1 MPTTKQIKSQLEEA
15 ESLKMVASAYTEI
28 AAQKLQKIR
37 AGIERNRK
45 FFSEINEITHIIN
58 VAAHQKHIMV
68 PFKKSGTVSL
78 IITSNHHF
86 FGDIEDK
93 LIKFYMMNTPKFP
106 TDRILIG
113 ATAIKHFQAINYP
126 HPFKTFI
133 LKEDLPTY
141 QELKA
146 LTAEISHYSQISVY
160 YSRMQSVVIQAPHV
174 VDLVQKPLEA
184 YILKKGEILS
194 YIFEPEL
201 KKMLDFFD
209 NQVVSLLLEQTFL
222 ESELAR
228 TASRLMSMDKA
239 QINAGDI
246 LKTDQMLLSQSKKS
260 EINMALLETSASLMN
275 FRKEGI

>member
-1 MPTTKQIKSQLEEA
+1 MASTKQIQQQLDEA
-15 ESLKMVASAYTEI
+15 VNLRMVASAYTEI

-45 FFSEINEITHIIN
+45 FFTEISGIAHIVN
-58 VAAHQKHIMV
+58 VAAHQRHVVV
-68 PFKKSGTVSL
+68 PFKKSGTISL
-78 IITSNHHF
+78 ILTSNHHF

-93 LIKFYMMNTPKFP
+93 LIKFFMNNTTQFQ

-113 ATAIKHFQAINYP
+113 ATAINHFKTLNY
-126 HPFKTFI
+126 HYPFKTFM

-146 LTAEISHYSQISVY
+146 IASEIITYQQISVY

-174 VDLVQKPLEA
+174 VDLVQKPPEA
-184 YILKKGEILS
+184 YLAKKGEVLS

-209 NQVVSLLLEQTFL
+209 DQVVSLLLEQTFL

-239 QINAGDI
+239 QINADEV
-246 LKTDQMLLSQSKKS
+246 LNQQKLLLGQAKKS
-260 EINMALLETSASLMN
+260 EINLGLLETSASLMN
-275 FRKEGI
+275 FRKEE

>member
-1 MPTTKQIKSQLEEA
+1 MPNTKQIQSQLTEA
-15 ESLKMVASAYTEI
+15 DNLKMVAAAYTEI

-45 FFSEINEITHIIN
+45 FFTDISGISHIVN
-58 VAAHQKHIMV
+58 VAAHQKHIVV
-68 PFKKSGTVSL
+68 PFKKSGTISI

-93 LIKFYMMNTPKFP
+93 LIKFFMNNTTQFQ

-113 ATAIKHFQAINYP
+113 ATAIKHFQAINYSQP
-126 HPFKTFI
+126 YKTFMP
-133 LKEDLPTY
+133 KEDLPSY
-141 QELKA
+141 SELKA
-146 LTAEISHYSQISVY
+146 LTAEISHYQQISVY
-160 YSRMQSVVIQAPHV
+160 YSRMQSVIIQAPHV
-174 VDLVQKPLEA
+174 VDLVQKPPAE
-184 YILKKGEILS
+184 YIARKGEVLS

-222 ESELAR
+222 ESEMAR

-239 QINAGDI
+239 QINAENI
-246 LKTDQMLLSQSKKS
+246 LYKQKLLLAQAKKTD
-260 EINMALLETSASLMN
+260 INMALLETAASQMN
-275 FRKEGI
+275 FSNEDT

>member
-1 MPTTKQIKSQLEEA
+1 MSTIKQIQSQLEEA
-15 ESLKMVASAYTEI
+15 ENLKIVASAYTEI

-45 FFSEINEITHIIN
+45 FFTEISGISHIVN
-58 VAAHQKHIMV
+58 VAAHQRHITV

-86 FGDIEDK
+86 FGDIENK
-93 LIKFYMMNTPKFP
+93 LIKFFMDNTQKFQ
-106 TDRILIG
+106 TDRILVG
-113 ATAIKHFQAINYP
+113 ATAINHFKTLNYP
-126 HPFKTFI
+126 HQFKTFMT
-133 LKEDLPTY
+133 KEDLPTY
-141 QELKA
+141 QELLA
-146 LTAEISHYSQISVY
+146 LTAEISKYQQIAVY

-174 VDLVQKPLEA
+174 VDLVQKPPEA
-184 YILKKGEILS
+184 YIERKGEILT

-222 ESELAR
+222 ESEMAR

-239 QINAGDI
+239 QINADDVLEKQKLLLGQAK
-246 LKTDQMLLSQSKKS
+246 KTD
-260 EINMALLETSASLMN
+260 INMALLETSASLMN
-275 FRKEGI
+275 FKEEV

>member
-1 MPTTKQIKSQLEEA
+1 MSTTKQIQFQLNEA
-15 ESLKMVASAYTEI
+15 ENLKMVASAYTEI

-45 FFSEINEITHIIN
+45 FFTAINELTHIVY
-58 VAAHQKHIMV
+58 VAAHQRHIIM

-93 LIKFYMMNTPKFP
+93 LIKFFMTNTPKFQ
-106 TDRILIG
+106 TDRILVG
-113 ATAIKHFQAINYP
+113 ATAIKHFQTINYP
-126 HPFKTFI
+126 YQYKTF
-133 LKEDLPTY
+133 LPKEDLPSS
-141 QELKA
+141 QELKS
-146 LTAEISHYSQISVY
+146 LTTEISHYQQISVY
-160 YSRMQSVVIQAPHV
+160 YSRMQSVVIQNPHV
-174 VDLVQKPLEA
+174 VDLVQKPPEA
-184 YILKKGEILS
+184 YIERKGEVLS

-209 NQVVSLLLEQTFL
+209 NQIVSLLLEQTFL

-239 QINAGDI
+239 QINANDVLG
-246 LKTDQMLLSQSKKS
+246 KNQMLLSQSKKNK
-260 EINMALLETSASLMN
+260 INMDLLETAASLMN
-275 FRKEGI
+275 WEKEL

>member
-1 MPTTKQIKSQLEEA
+1 MSSIKQIQSQLIEA
-15 ESLKMVASAYTEI
+15 ENLKIVAAAYTEI

-45 FFSEINEITHIIN
+45 FFTEISGIAHIVN
-58 VAAHQKHIMV
+58 VASHQKHITV
-68 PFKKSGTVSL
+68 PFKKAGAVSL

-93 LIKFYMMNTPKFP
+93 LIKFFMTNTQQFQ
-106 TDRILIG
+106 TDRILVG
-113 ATAIKHFQAINYP
+113 ATAINYFKTLNYP
-126 HPFKTFI
+126 HQYKTFMP
-133 LKEDLPTY
+133 KEDLPTY

-146 LTAEISHYSQISVY
+146 LTSEISTYQQISVY

-174 VDLVQKPLEA
+174 VDLVQKPPEA
-184 YILKKGEILS
+184 YIAKKGEILT

-209 NQVVSLLLEQTFL
+209 DQVVSLLLEQTFL

-239 QINAGDI
+239 QINAEEVLDQQKLLLGQAK
-246 LKTDQMLLSQSKKS
+246 KTA
-260 EINMALLETSASLMN
+260 INMSLLETSASLMN
-275 FRKEGI
+275 FREEEI